1 MSSCFYTRGTSLPD
15 IYQILH
21 LYFNRYEVVVLMCI
35 LLLIIDIIWT
45 WSANTLQVGCQHEP
59 GGSQSPLQQHMV
71 WPWSWGCCWGGPV
84 WVTPGGAAGS
94 CCSIYT
100 TAGESDSVLVAS
112 PPKKWL
118 VDVVVV
124 CWINVTPPPH
134 KRSARGAELH
144 LLVDLLAQLQKQMK
158 FSPKSQSCCCCCW
171 SLSGLLAPW
180 QQLELKYCH
189 MSINH
194 RHTRWAGDEMFLPHV
209 ESFKW
214 LMEMRFWIYFRWR
227 LTFLQSEDD
236 NWR

>member
-1 MSSCFYTRGTSLPD
+1 MHSSSYYWYYLD
-15 IYQILH
+15 L
-21 LYFNRYEVVVLMCI
+21 E
-35 LLLIIDIIWT
+35 
-45 WSANTLQVGCQHEP
+45 CQHTPSWIP
-59 GGSQSPLQQHMV
+59 GGSQSPVQQHMV

-94 CCSIYT
+94 CCSIYI
-100 TAGESDSVLVAS
+100 TAGERDSVIVAS

-124 CWINVTPPPH
+124 CWINVTPHPP
-134 KRSARGAELH
+134 KRSVRGAEEA

-158 FSPKSQSCCCCCW
+158 FSPKSQSCCCYCCW

-180 QQLELKYCH
+180 QQLGLKYCH

-214 LMEMRFWIYFRWR
+214 LMEMRFWRYFSER
-227 LTFLQSEDD
+227 LTFIQSEDN
-236 NWR
+236 NWC